1 MPVTPTA
8 AAADAERKPAAR
20 AEFPPPH
27 YWRRWGVSDAPPAQ
41 VPALDA
47 ALSDDAAAA
56 TPALRAPAVEP
67 EGEAPYRVLLIED
80 DRSQALFAQSV
91 LNGAG
96 MDVRV
101 IGSGTEILSAL
112 REFNPE
118 LVLTDLHMPGTS
130 GIEIT
135 TAIRADNTFSQ
146 MPVVILTGDTDPDQ
160 QLEVLQAGA
169 DDVLSKPVRPRH
181 LIVAVASRVRR
192 ARAWQRQRD
201 GEGRHPHT
209 GLYTRAAMLQHLDAA
224 VHAQTPS
231 GLYFVEIEG
240 VATLRDHYGYFALEA
255 TLTEAGRAIAA
266 IAGDNA
272 VARLN
277 ENSFLVL
284 APDAGAAAQLDRA
297 RALRDEIGH
306 RDIAI
311 GSESVRLRTL
321 IGYTPLPH
329 NFEDA
334 TSALAAAE
342 HALRLARE
350 QPAGIAVHVPPAKER
365 GNADSAGMRLV
376 HEAMMHDGFELAYQ
390 PIIAVAGGGEA
401 QYQTLLRLRDG
412 EGRLHTAG
420 EILPAIEAAGAL
432 QEIDRRVMQLA
443 IAVLRRR
450 SREQRPVRL
459 FVSQSARSLG
469 RDGYADWLIAL
480 VREEGIDSGSLVLDV
495 RQDDALIH
503 TIALQEFCVAM
514 VAAGVQLCLGQYRA
528 SEEANALLAQLPLG
542 FVRLSARYSSQLDDI
557 PVRDEM
563 RAAIERAH
571 LLGLQVIG
579 QQVENPQSAATLW
592 VSGVDYIQGNLVQQ
606 AADTLDFD
614 FQHSIL

>member
-8 AAADAERKPAAR
+8 AAADAERKHAAR

-41 VPALDA
+41 LPTLDA
-47 ALSDDAAAA
+47 APDDAAA
-56 TPALRAPAVEP
+56 PAPVLRAAPAVEP

-101 IGSGTEILSAL
+101 IGSGTEILAAL
-112 REFNPE
+112 REFSPE

-135 TAIRADNTFSQ
+135 SAIRADTAFSQ

-209 GLYTRAAMLQHLDAA
+209 GLYTRPAMLQRLDAA
-224 VHAQTPS
+224 IHAQTPS

-255 TLTEAGRAIAA
+255 ALIEAGRAIAA

-277 ENSFLVL
+277 ENSFLVF

-297 RALRDEIGH
+297 RALRDELGR
-306 RDIAI
+306 RDITI
-311 GSESVRLRTL
+311 GEESVRLRTL

-329 NFEDA
+329 SFEDA

-342 HALRLARE
+342 QGLRLARA
-350 QPAGIAVHVPPAKER
+350 QPAGIAVHVPPTKER

-412 EGRLHTAG
+412 EGQLHAAG

-443 IAVLRRR
+443 VAVLRRR
-450 SREQRPVRL
+450 NREKQPVRL

-469 RDGYADWLIAL
+469 RDGYADWLTAL

-503 TIALQEFCVAM
+503 IIALQEFCAAM
-514 VAAGVQLCLGQYRA
+514 VTAGVQLCLGQYRA
-528 SEEANALLAQLPLG
+528 SDETNALLAQLPLS
-542 FVRLSARYSSQLDDI
+542 FVRLSARYSSHLDDV